1 MLNLWTIDEIK
12 EKIIEKF
19 NLEIPI
25 QHFELDY
32 YGKTLNYDYKTIADY
47 NITRDST
54 IKIFSKS
61 PFRLKSTINIKFK
74 NDTII
79 MDFPCF
85 CCYSILDY
93 KKEICKKR
101 GYPIECQFL
110 YSDEKGYTLL
120 DDNDHD
126 SLPVLLNIEE
136 KDLLTKGYRVK
147 YFDGVNT
154 YDILSGT
161 ELENIKDIKTEIQ
174 KSKKLPKGSFE
185 LIYDNKA
192 LSDGKKLS
200 DYYIYYQSV
209 VNLVVEKKYEKLL
222 FNYDHFYVQYEGKNY
237 TAGLSD
243 LTILGIKK
251 YFVDTIFKNKI
262 EINKIKIIFR
272 GIILEDNLNLKNEGL
287 CGRKLDLFV
296 VD

>member
-1 MLNLWTIDEIK
+1 M
-12 EKIIEKF
+12 
-19 NLEIPI
+19 
-25 QHFELDY
+25 
-32 YGKTLNYDYKTIADY
+32 
-47 NITRDST
+47 
-54 IKIFSKS
+54 
-61 PFRLKSTINIKFK
+61 
-74 NDTII
+74 
-79 MDFPCF
+79 
-85 CCYSILDY
+85 
-93 KKEICKKR
+93 
-101 GYPIECQFL
+101 
-110 YSDEKGYTLL
+110 
-120 DDNDHD
+120 
-126 SLPVLLNIEE
+126 
-136 KDLLTKGYRVK
+136 
-147 YFDGVNT
+147 
-154 YDILSGT
+154 
-161 ELENIKDIKTEIQ
+161 
-174 KSKKLPKGSFE
+174 
-185 LIYDNKA
+185 IYDNKA